1 MKGLAPCLAREG
13 SPRGTGTII
22 LLKRKGL
29 GYPEG
34 WVFRKGS
41 GLEVLRGLTECSGDP
56 GTRRPLRPSWGYLQ
70 SHPRH

>member
-13 SPRGTGTII
+13 SPRATGTII

-56 GTRRPLRPSWGYLQ
+56 GTRGAPKTQLGVLAEPF
-70 SHPRH
+70 